1 MDAVRMTSPR
11 IMITG
16 ANGFT
21 GRHACTHF
29 SNTGMDVM
37 GIVRNKEGL
46 QLNASISTCDLTIK
60 DQVERLVDEF
70 QPDYV
75 LHLAGRNAVSDS
87 WREPVSFMETNLMST
102 IYLLSALRKVARCR
116 IVIAG
121 SMLNFPLSDSP
132 QPPHPY
138 SLSKT
143 MQVLASQSWEH
154 LFGQQVMIVQPSNL
168 IGPGYSNGVCG
179 LIARK
184 IVNWERGTDSS
195 PFKLSSIAEERDYL
209 DVRDAVI
216 AYEKILLHGSQ
227 GGVYP
232 IGSGR
237 IHSLGDMAA
246 VFQSMTLITLPLE
259 VGQLTLN
266 IPCTPVDITLMK
278 AFGWYPGISFEKSL
292 EDVLHFFRNQS

>member
-1 MDAVRMTSPR
+1 MDAMRMTSPR

-29 SNTGMDVM
+29 SNMGMEVM
-37 GIVRNKEGL
+37 GIVRKKEDL
-46 QLNASISTCDLTIK
+46 QLNASIITCDLTIR
-60 DQVERLVDEF
+60 DQVERCVDEF
-70 QPDYV
+70 QPDYM
-75 LHLAGRNAVSDS
+75 LHLAGRNSVSDS
-87 WREPVSFMETNLMST
+87 WKEPVSFIETNLMST
-102 IYLLSALRKVARCR
+102 IYLLSALRKAPHCR
-116 IVIAG
+116 IAVAG
-121 SMLNFPLSDSP
+121 SMLSFPLSASP

-143 MQVLASQSWEH
+143 MQVLSAQSWEH

-168 IGPGYSNGVCG
+168 IGPGFSNGVCG
-179 LIARK
+179 LIAKK

-195 PFKLSSIAEERDYL
+195 PFKLSSIVEERDYL

-216 AYEKILLHGSQ
+216 AYEKILLHGTQ

-232 IGSGR
+232 IGSGQ
-237 IHSLGDMAA
+237 IHSLGDMVAI
-246 VFQSMTLITLPLE
+246 FQAMTLKPLPLE
-259 VGQLTLN
+259 VGHLTPY
-266 IPCTPVDITLMK
+266 IPCAPVDITRMK
-278 AFGWYPGISFEKSL
+278 AFGWYPGISFAKSL